1 MSIVKRKIEIRML
14 IANANIDKAIK
25 RSMDFVHEFSDDN
38 ELLNEVT
45 ILCGGYNRLNKE
57 IRQNII
63 SYDDADIKRNKL
75 LMSILGLIDD
85 VERTFSMM
93 QQFEAA

>member
-14 IANANIDKAIK
+14 IANANVDQAFK

-38 ELLNEVT
+38 DLLNEVT
-45 ILCGGYNRLNKE
+45 VLCGGFNRLNKE
-57 IRQNII
+57 IRQGII

-75 LMSILGLIDD
+75 LLNILSLIDD

>member
-1 MSIVKRKIEIRML
+1 MSIVKRKSEIRML
-14 IANANIDKAIK
+14 IVNADIDKAIK

-45 ILCGGYNRLNKE
+45 VLCGGYNRLNKE
-57 IRQNII
+57 IRQSLIT
-63 SYDDADIKRNKL
+63 YDEADTKRNRL
-75 LMSILGLIDD
+75 LMKILNLIDD